1 MSQKCVELLLGRIL
15 TDEDFRRSFFP
26 VRTYSFEIAAAHGL
40 ELTPV
45 ERSALAF
52 LRPRRFDFIAQTL
65 DPRISRSR
73 VSESKGT
80 GCRDAGA
87 AGGRWGVS

>member
-26 VRTYSFEIAAAHGL
+26 VRAYSFEIAAAHGL
-40 ELTPV
+40 ELTAV
-45 ERSALAF
+45 ECNALSG
-52 LRPRRFDFIAQTL
+52 LQPRRFDFIAETL

-73 VSESKGT
+73 VSDSKGP
-80 GCRDAGA
+80 GCGGPDAA
-87 AGGRWGVS
+87 KGRREVS

>member
-1 MSQKCVELLLGRIL
+1 MLLGKIL

-26 VRTYSFEIAAAHGL
+26 VQPSSFEVAAAHGL

-45 ERSALAF
+45 ERSALCN
-52 LRPRRFDFIAQTL
+52 LRRRRFDFIAQSL

-73 VSESKGT
+73 VSATETTDSEASEAESGNR
-80 GCRDAGA
+80 GF
-87 AGGRWGVS
+87 S

>member
-26 VRTYSFEIAAAHGL
+26 VRDYSFEIAAAHGL

-45 ERSALAF
+45 ERSAVSG
-52 LRPRRFDFIAQTL
+52 LRPERFDLIAQTL

-73 VSESKGT
+73 VSESKGPGCGSPDAT
-80 GCRDAGA
+80 GGQR
-87 AGGRWGVS
+87 RIS